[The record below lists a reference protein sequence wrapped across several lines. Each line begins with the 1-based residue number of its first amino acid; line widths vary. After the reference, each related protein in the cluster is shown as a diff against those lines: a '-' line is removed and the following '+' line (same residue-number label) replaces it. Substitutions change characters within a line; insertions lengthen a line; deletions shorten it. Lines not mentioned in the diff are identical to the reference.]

1 MANVRKFEK
10 PQEQNTLYIID
21 KKKGHEEHSDSNWII
36 SYADMMTLLC
46 IFFIMLY
53 SMANKADT
61 PMFEKMKK
69 EVAEHFGT
77 KYEAPTA
84 ELGKFV
90 NNVLIET
97 GVQKDAMMSNDGLT
111 VSVAFHSTMFFDS
124 LSAEISPAGKEIIEK
139 IATRLYDYQL
149 KNGKKYKIVIE
160 GHTDSQPVMGGTFPS
175 NWELSS
181 ARATRV
187 VRLFLDK
194 KFDPQN
200 LLAIGYAD
208 TQPVAPSRN
217 ADGTWNIENLAK
229 NRRVVLRVLMP
240 EADNVPWKVIDGKS
254 TGSLE
259 SNTTSTPV
267 TEGLSVA
274 GGVNPSV
281 PIQAVAPATPTVP
294 AVPAVGSSAPV
305 GLAPAAGE
313 HVAPNFPSAA
323 PVEHE

>member
-1 MANVRKFEK
+1 MAVIRKLDKEK
-10 PQEQNTLYIID
+10 QEQQTLYIID
-21 KKKGHEEHSDSNWII
+21 KKRGHDEHSDSNWII

-53 SMANKADT
+53 SMSKQDT
-61 PMFEKMKK
+61 PLFEKMKK

-90 NNVLIET
+90 NNVIIEA
-97 GVQKDAMMSNDGLT
+97 GVAKDAMMSNDGMS

-124 LSAEISPAGKEIIEK
+124 LSAEISPAGREIIEK
-139 IATRLYDYQL
+139 IATRLYDYQVQH
-149 KNGKKYKIVIE
+149 GKKYKIVVE
-160 GHTDSQPVMGGTFPS
+160 GHTDSQPITGGQFAS

-181 ARATRV
+181 GRATRV

-217 ADGTWNIENLAK
+217 ADGTWNLENLSK

-240 EADNVPWKVIDGKS
+240 EADNIPWKVIDGKG

-259 SNTTSTPV
+259 SNTAVTPV
-267 TEGLSVA
+267 ANGLSVA
-274 GGVNPSV
+274 GGVNP
-281 PIQAVAPATPTVP
+281 AVQQVVQPVTT
-294 AVPAVGSSAPV
+294 APV
-305 GLAPAAGE
+305 TTAPVQAAAPAAAE
-313 HVAPNFPSAA
+313 HVAPTFPSSA
-323 PVEHE
+323 PATE